1 METLENTSEV
11 IKIFAVAIKE
21 KNIEL
26 IVSLLSEK
34 GIYDTQ
40 LPDLKTIESDKVTF
54 VDWFSDKLK
63 TTKISSVTFDQCLHC
78 KIGNPVVLFNN
89 GEFPRIIKDSSE
101 RSKTGLML
109 DIKEGKITNI
119 KFCYV
124 FAQTENK
131 YKFECDGEQIKKHM
145 SDGLTFEDAYKK
157 TFNTDKL
164 E

>member
-1 METLENTSEV
+1 MEALESTRQFVKLFSE
-11 IKIFAVAIKE
+11 AIKE

-26 IVSLLSEK
+26 IASFLSAN
-34 GIYDTQ
+34 GIFDTQ
-40 LPDLKTIESDKVTF
+40 NADLNTIESDKVTF
-54 VDWFSDKLK
+54 VDWFSNRLNL
-63 TTKISSVTFDQCLHC
+63 TIISSVTFDQCIHC

-119 KFCYV
+119 KFCYI
-124 FAQTENK
+124 FAKTENK

-145 SDGLTFEDAYKK
+145 GDGLSFEDAYKR